1 MTESDSEQ
9 NRCPDADGSSGGSH
23 RSSELS
29 LCLHAAVSGDSKA
42 REELFSRCR
51 SYVQLIARAW
61 SLARFQARF
70 DSSDL
75 VQQTLLDAYRD
86 FGKFKGRTEI
96 EWLAW
101 LRQILDHNA
110 QDALRRHAQAG
121 KRAIGRERALS
132 HDRDNDDGP
141 PHSDVVA
148 ADPTPSAIMILNEQS
163 LLLAEAIDR
172 LEGDYREVVM
182 LRNILRMPFDEVAR
196 RMGRSRPAAQMLWMR
211 AIQRLREHMSELGV
225 RSLFESPGR

>member
-1 MTESDSEQ
+1 MTESETEKNKSPAVEDSS
-9 NRCPDADGSSGGSH
+9 RLSG
-23 RSSELS
+23 SSELS
-29 LCLHAAVSGDSKA
+29 VCLHAAVAGDSAA
-42 REELFSRCR
+42 REELFARCR

-110 QDALRRHAQAG
+110 QDALRRHAAAG
-121 KRAIGRERALS
+121 KRAIGRERSLG
-132 HDRDNDDGP
+132 HETDNDG
-141 PHSDVVA
+141 HARQTEVAA

-172 LEGDYREVVM
+172 LEGDHREVVM
-182 LRNILRMPFDEVAR
+182 LRNILRLPFDEVAQ

-211 AIQRLREHMSELGV
+211 AIQRLREHMNELGA
-225 RSLFESPGR
+225 RSLFEGPSR